1 MYPPKKRILCVDDD
15 EDTCEI
21 LTTLLGMSGLEA
33 VCVGDVAT
41 AQSLMGSER
50 FCLYIIDSQLPGVSG
65 MTMCEEI
72 RAQDR
77 ETPIIIFSGN
87 VFPRDRDA
95 GLRAGADA
103 YIFKPDTGQIVPTVR
118 RLLETVGL
126 RTTAANT

>member
-1 MYPPKKRILCVDDD
+1 MYHPTKRILCVDDD
-15 EDTCEI
+15 EDTCQM

-33 VCVGDVAT
+33 VCVGDVAS
-41 AQSLMGSER
+41 AQALMGSER
-50 FCLYIIDSQLPGVSG
+50 FSLYIIDSQLPGVSG

-95 GLRAGADA
+95 GLRAGANA
-103 YIFKPDTGQIVPTVR
+103 YLFKPETEKIVPTVR
-118 RLLETVGL
+118 RLLETAAG
-126 RTTAANT
+126 RAAGANT